1 MEAGFPKKCCVCGRT
16 LPTKYA
22 VAGSCES
29 GGCSAVFCA
38 FHWHSGNRLCPA
50 HGWKGK
56 PDGATRSGHP
66 SGGSNRPGEP
76 NPESPRFPLLSPME
90 NTSPI
95 PATVQLT
102 VEQKKTAARAALD
115 AIAKLGAGVAG
126 LVKKLAGVQD
136 PQEMIDSF
144 GAALDANRAR
154 REPLRARYD
163 ALFREIAEKKKVWQ
177 AAPAARKKI
186 LELELKTLL
195 SEYRG
200 LERQLAAYYENERTL
215 VTVRT
220 RVEEVVALE
229 MRKVSER
236 QIDRLADKLDD
247 AVSEA
252 EDAGDA
258 LRDLENAGKR
268 REDGGSESL
277 EDALAGFDTPSEEEG
292 AEEKSHAEFAE
303 GAEFSGKPEAR
314 KDAEPLFSAAPSLE
328 SLLP

>member
-1 MEAGFPKKCCVCGRT
+1 MEPGFPKTCCVCGRT
-16 LPTKYA
+16 LPNKYA
-22 VAGSCES
+22 VAGTCRS
-29 GGCSAVFCA
+29 GDGCDAVFCA
-38 FHWHSGNRLCPA
+38 MHWHGGNRRCPS
-50 HGWKGK
+50 HGWE
-56 PDGATRSGHP
+56 P
-66 SGGSNRPGEP
+66 SEVRNPQPAPNPEPTTP
-76 NPESPRFPLLSPME
+76 NPES
-90 NTSPI
+90 T
-95 PATVQLT
+95 PAMAPTVPASVNLT

-115 AIAKLGAGVAG
+115 AISKLGAGFAG
-126 LVKKLAGVQD
+126 LVKKLSGIQD

-154 REPLRARYD
+154 REPLAARHE
-163 ALFREIAEKKKVWQ
+163 ALFRTIAEKKKVWQ

-247 AVSEA
+247 AVSAA

-268 REDGGSESL
+268 REDGGAESL

-292 AEEKSHAEFAE
+292 AEVKSHAEFAE